1 MARKETIHNN
11 QMIQNELRFICFN
24 SLSSEAKEVIRGIIQ
39 ESTFL
44 GKNRVPEE
52 DVFAI
57 VKNAPEFSEDMVF
70 EHLKLFRQNK
80 NQNYPDSKSSRE
92 KYKRIA
98 TLVSQAFE
106 VLVKEGKS
114 LNRMKQYKPKK
125 TVTEEHVALVELLK
139 DEGADLITLIERL
152 VAMNK

>member
-11 QMIQNELRFICFN
+11 QIIQNELRFISFS
-24 SLSSEAKEVIRGIIQ
+24 SLSTEAKKVMREIIQ

-44 GKNRVPEE
+44 GKHRVPEE

-57 VKNAPEFSEDMVF
+57 VKNAPEFSETMVF

-106 VLVKEGKS
+106 VLVQEGKS
-114 LNRMKQYKPKK
+114 LNRMKQFKPKK

-152 VAMNK
+152 IAMNK

>member
-11 QMIQNELRFICFN
+11 QMIQNELRFISFN
-24 SLSSEAKEVIRGIIQ
+24 SLSSEAKEVMRGIIQ

-57 VKNAPEFSEDMVF
+57 VKNAPEFSEVMVF

-106 VLVKEGKS
+106 VLESPRV
-114 LNRMKQYKPKK
+114 
-125 TVTEEHVALVELLK
+125 
-139 DEGADLITLIERL
+139 
-152 VAMNK
+152 

>member
-11 QMIQNELRFICFN
+11 QMIQNELRFISFN
-24 SLSSEAKEVIRGIIQ
+24 SLSSEAKEVMRGIIQ

-57 VKNAPEFSEDMVF
+57 VKNAPEFSEVMVF

-114 LNRMKQYKPKK
+114 LD
-125 TVTEEHVALVELLK
+125 LLPV
-139 DEGADLITLIERL
+139 D
-152 VAMNK
+152 

>member
-24 SLSSEAKEVIRGIIQ
+24 SLSSEAKEVMRGIIQ

-44 GKNRVPEE
+44 GKHRVPEE

-57 VKNAPEFSEDMVF
+57 VKNAPEFSEVMVF

-80 NQNYPDSKSSRE
+80 NQNYWIGPYIS
-92 KYKRIA
+92 IHF
-98 TLVSQAFE
+98 L
-106 VLVKEGKS
+106 S
-114 LNRMKQYKPKK
+114 LNPLLVRRRRYSRGERYPS
-125 TVTEEHVALVELLK
+125 ALCGCHSL
-139 DEGADLITLIERL
+139 
-152 VAMNK
+152 

>member
-24 SLSSEAKEVIRGIIQ
+24 SLSSEAKVMRRIIQ

-57 VKNAPEFSEDMVF
+57 VKNAPEFSEVMVF

-106 VLVKEGKS
+106 VLVKEG
-114 LNRMKQYKPKK
+114 NP
-125 TVTEEHVALVELLK
+125 
-139 DEGADLITLIERL
+139 LIE
-152 VAMNK
+152 

>member
-11 QMIQNELRFICFN
+11 QMIQNELRLICFN
-24 SLSSEAKEVIRGIIQ
+24 SLSSEAKEVMRGIIQ
-39 ESTFL
+39 KSTFL

-57 VKNAPEFSEDMVF
+57 VKNAPEFSEVMVF

-106 VLVKEGKS
+106 VTC
-114 LNRMKQYKPKK
+114 P
-125 TVTEEHVALVELLK
+125 H
-139 DEGADLITLIERL
+139 D
-152 VAMNK
+152 